1 MIDRER
7 KPCLAQPPRDALGDM
22 NAAMTPTGAT
32 ERDGNIGLPLGCV
45 AREQETYERFD
56 PCHRDVSLR
65 QAWGVDAD
73 ARVLLHVG
81 RLAPEKNVG
90 LALRVYEQLRLYRPS
105 LRMVVVGDGPQRAA
119 LQRAHPDVLFAGM
132 QHGDALARYCASA
145 DVFLFPSLTDTFGN
159 VVLEAMASGLA
170 TVAFDAAAASVH
182 LMHGRNGWLAAPG
195 DEDAFVKA
203 ASRAVIDAAPDG
215 PVRWQARQSALKAD
229 WPSQLDAFEQGLKTA
244 VMQHHAEQVQH
255 AALA

>member
-1 MIDRER
+1 M
-7 KPCLAQPPRDALGDM
+7 
-22 NAAMTPTGAT
+22 
-32 ERDGNIGLPLGCV
+32 
-45 AREQETYERFD
+45 
-56 PCHRDVSLR
+56 
-65 QAWGVDAD
+65 
-73 ARVLLHVG
+73 
-81 RLAPEKNVG
+81 
-90 LALRVYEQLRLYRPS
+90 
-105 LRMVVVGDGPQRAA
+105 
-119 LQRAHPDVLFAGM
+119 
-132 QHGDALARYCASA
+132 
-145 DVFLFPSLTDTFGN
+145 FLFPSLTDTFGN